1 MDRKKHRIF
10 WGCLAA
16 AVLIAIAVFF
26 TCFQITSV
34 KVEGNQNYTEDEIK
48 KMVLSGPLSGNSVL
62 VRFLNPDERTKDEEF
77 INKVWLERTGRH
89 SLVIHVREKELIG
102 YVKFLD
108 GNLYFDRNGI
118 VQVSTTEELENI
130 PNVEGL
136 TLDKVGVGEK
146 IPGLEKGSLSLILS
160 VTKMMEKGDRKPD
173 RLVLDEKG
181 QLVLYYGKVE
191 ARMGSDKNM
200 DEKMSRLMG
209 IIPQLEG
216 MEGVLHLENVDETS
230 KNVVFD
236 KVLRRSNRRG
246 RKRST
251 KAAMAQMNRIPVM
264 RILTVPMMSPAM
276 RIRMRAVM
284 RSMTPDMRTQETGI
298 RIITRKI
305 PATGT
310 VPGMKTM
317 VQMMVPGK
325 NDRGILFFMGH
336 KSGNFDNFFKFFVKK

>member
-10 WGCLAA
+10 WGCLAV

-62 VRFLNPDERTKDEEF
+62 VRFLNPDERTKDAEF
-77 INKVWLERTGRH
+77 INKVWLERTSRH

-118 VQVSTTEELENI
+118 VQVSTTDELENI

-136 TLDKVGVGEK
+136 VLDKVGVGEK
-146 IPGLEKGSLSLILS
+146 IPGLDKGSLSLILS
-160 VTKMMEKGDRKPD
+160 VTKMMEKGDQKPD

-191 ARMGSDKNM
+191 ARMGSDQNM
-200 DEKMSRLMG
+200 DEKMSRLLG

-236 KVLRRSNRRG
+236 KVLSEAEQ
-246 RKRST
+246 
-251 KAAMAQMNRIPVM
+251 KALKEKENENGEG
-264 RILTVPMMSPAM
+264 TDNS
-276 RIRMRAVM
+276 
-284 RSMTPDMRTQETGI
+284 DTGNDDEDSDNSGDEE
-298 RIITRKI
+298 
-305 PATGT
+305 ADYEDSDDGDLGYDDSGYDDTGDEDSDYS
-310 VPGMKTM
+310 GEDS
-317 VQMMVPGK
+317 GYE
-325 NDRGILFFMGH
+325 DG
-336 KSGNFDNFFKFFVKK
+336 SGNEDYGSDDGSGEE

>member
-236 KVLRRSNRRG
+236 KVLSEAEQEALKKNKNG
-246 RKRST
+246 GTDDQDSSDEDEDGDGS
-251 KAAMAQMNRIPVM
+251 ANDDSSGYDDSGDEGADY
-264 RILTVPMMSPAM
+264 SEE
-276 RIRMRAVM
+276 
-284 RSMTPDMRTQETGI
+284 ETGYEE
-298 RIITRKI
+298 
-305 PATGT
+305 G
-310 VPGMKTM
+310 
-317 VQMMVPGK
+317 
-325 NDRGILFFMGH
+325 
-336 KSGNFDNFFKFFVKK
+336 SGYDETSEYEDGSGDEDGSGYESDGSYDGSDDGSGAE

>member
-34 KVEGNQNYTEDEIK
+34 KVEGNHNYTEDEIK

-160 VTKMMEKGDRKPD
+160 VTKMMEKGDRKAGFLILLILIPWMKKD
-173 RLVLDEKG
+173 SLCSIT
-181 QLVLYYGKVE
+181 
-191 ARMGSDKNM
+191 ARW
-200 DEKMSRLMG
+200 
-209 IIPQLEG
+209 
-216 MEGVLHLENVDETS
+216 
-230 KNVVFD
+230 
-236 KVLRRSNRRG
+236 
-246 RKRST
+246 KRAWALT
-251 KAAMAQMNRIPVM
+251 KIW
-264 RILTVPMMSPAM
+264 T
-276 RIRMRAVM
+276 
-284 RSMTPDMRTQETGI
+284 
-298 RIITRKI
+298 
-305 PATGT
+305 
-310 VPGMKTM
+310 
-317 VQMMVPGK
+317 
-325 NDRGILFFMGH
+325 
-336 KSGNFDNFFKFFVKK
+336 KK

>member
-62 VRFLNPDERTKDEEF
+62 VRFLNPDERTKDAEF
-77 INKVWLERTGRH
+77 INKVWLERTSRH

-118 VQVSTTEELENI
+118 VQVSTTDELENI

-136 TLDKVGVGEK
+136 VLDKVGVGEK
-146 IPGLEKGSLSLILS
+146 IPGLDKGSLSLILS
-160 VTKMMEKGDRKPD
+160 VTKMMEKGDQKPD

-191 ARMGSDKNM
+191 ARMGSDQNM
-200 DEKMSRLMG
+200 DEKMSRLLG

-236 KVLRRSNRRG
+236 KVLSEAEQ
-246 RKRST
+246 
-251 KAAMAQMNRIPVM
+251 KALKEKENENGEG
-264 RILTVPMMSPAM
+264 TDS
-276 RIRMRAVM
+276 
-284 RSMTPDMRTQETGI
+284 SDTGDDDEDSDSSGDEESGYEDSDDGDLGYEDSGYDD
-298 RIITRKI
+298 
-305 PATGT
+305 TG
-310 VPGMKTM
+310 
-317 VQMMVPGK
+317 
-325 NDRGILFFMGH
+325 DEDSDY
-336 KSGNFDNFFKFFVKK
+336 SGEDSGYEDGTGYEDYGSDDGSGEE

>member
-16 AVLIAIAVFF
+16 AVLIAIAVFY

-62 VRFLNPDERTKDEEF
+62 VRFLNPDERTKDAEF
-77 INKVWLERTGRH
+77 INKVWLERTSRH

-136 TLDKVGVGEK
+136 VLDKVGVGEK
-146 IPGLEKGSLSLILS
+146 IPGLDKGSLSLILS
-160 VTKMMEKGDRKPD
+160 VTKIIEKGDQKPD

-181 QLVLYYGKVE
+181 QLVLHYGKVE
-191 ARMGSDKNM
+191 ARMGSDQNM
-200 DEKMSRLMG
+200 DEKMSRLLG

-236 KVLRRSNRRG
+236 KVLSEAEQ
-246 RKRST
+246 
-251 KAAMAQMNRIPVM
+251 KAVKEKGNENGEG
-264 RILTVPMMSPAM
+264 TDS
-276 RIRMRAVM
+276 
-284 RSMTPDMRTQETGI
+284 SDTGDDDEDPDNSGYEDSDDEDLGYDD
-298 RIITRKI
+298 
-305 PATGT
+305 
-310 VPGMKTM
+310 PGD
-317 VQMMVPGK
+317 G
-325 NDRGILFFMGH
+325 DSDY
-336 KSGNFDNFFKFFVKK
+336 SGEDSGYEDYGSDDGSGEE

>member
-62 VRFLNPDERTKDEEF
+62 VRFLNPDERTKDAEF
-77 INKVWLERTGRH
+77 INKVWLERTSRH

-118 VQVSTTEELENI
+118 VQVSTTDELENI

-136 TLDKVGVGEK
+136 VLDKVGVGEK
-146 IPGLEKGSLSLILS
+146 IPGLDKGSLSLILS
-160 VTKMMEKGDRKPD
+160 VTKMMEKGDQKPD
-173 RLVLDEKG
+173 RLVLNEKG

-191 ARMGSDKNM
+191 ARMGSDQNM
-200 DEKMSRLMG
+200 DEKISRLLG

-216 MEGVLHLENVDETS
+216 MEGVLHLEHVDETS

-236 KVLRRSNRRG
+236 RVLSEAEQKALKEKESSGGADGSNAG
-246 RKRST
+246 EEDEDDDS
-251 KAAMAQMNRIPVM
+251 
-264 RILTVPMMSPAM
+264 SGYED
-276 RIRMRAVM
+276 
-284 RSMTPDMRTQETGI
+284 SGYGEPDDG
-298 RIITRKI
+298 
-305 PATGT
+305 
-310 VPGMKTM
+310 
-317 VQMMVPGK
+317 
-325 NDRGILFFMGH
+325 D
-336 KSGNFDNFFKFFVKK
+336 SGYEDSGYEDSGDEDSDYNGEDSGYEDGFGYEDYGSDDGSGEE

>member
-16 AVLIAIAVFF
+16 AILTAIAVFF
-26 TCFQITSV
+26 ACFQITSV
-34 KVEGNQNYTEDEIK
+34 KVEGNKNYTEDEIK

-62 VRFLNPDERTKDEEF
+62 VRFLDPDKRTKDAEF
-77 INKVWLERTGRH
+77 INKVWLERTSRH

-136 TLDKVGVGEK
+136 KLDKVGVGEK
-146 IPGLEKGSLSLILS
+146 IPGLDKSSLSLILS
-160 VTKMMEKGDRKPD
+160 VTKMLEKGDEKPD

-200 DEKMSRLMG
+200 DEKMSRLLG
-209 IIPQLEG
+209 IIPQLGG

-236 KVLRRSNRRG
+236 KVLSE
-246 RKRST
+246 
-251 KAAMAQMNRIPVM
+251 AE
-264 RILTVPMMSPAM
+264 
-276 RIRMRAVM
+276 
-284 RSMTPDMRTQETGI
+284 QEALKKNKNG
-298 RIITRKI
+298 
-305 PATGT
+305 GT
-310 VPGMKTM
+310 DDQDSSDEDEDGD
-317 VQMMVPGK
+317 GSA
-325 NDRGILFFMGH
+325 NDDS
-336 KSGNFDNFFKFFVKK
+336 SGYDNSGDEGADYSEEETDYEEGSGYDETSEYEDGSGDEDGSGYESDGSYDGSDDGSGAG